1 MAAARNGVAAAAALL
16 ALASAFATAPSD
28 AATRTGWAAVP
39 TGKRALTGTSSDA
52 MAALEA
58 QVLAEMNTI
67 RRSRGLRPLRISTR
81 LAAAADS
88 HSRAMARRG
97 FFSHNS
103 ANGSSFSRRI
113 ERFYGPKGYRYW
125 SVGENLLWSSPSV
138 DAAAALRMWMNSPP
152 HRANLLARHWRE
164 VGLAAVHVPTAP
176 GVYGGREV
184 TVVTADF
191 GVRR

>member
-1 MAAARNGVAAAAALL
+1 MASLRKPIAVAAA
-16 ALASAFATAPSD
+16 LASLVGATASDRSD
-28 AATRTGWAAVP
+28 AATRSGWVQWSAPRATVAAK
-39 TGKRALTGTSSDA
+39 GADA

-58 QVLAEMNTI
+58 QVLVEMNTV
-67 RRSRGLRPLRISTR
+67 RRSRGLKPLRSSTR
-81 LAAAADS
+81 LAAAADA

-103 ANGSSFSRRI
+103 ADGSPFSKRI
-113 ERFYGPKGYRYW
+113 ERFYGPRGYRYW

-138 DAAAALRMWMNSPP
+138 DAAGALKMWMNSPP
-152 HRANLLARHWRE
+152 HRANMLARGWRE
-164 VGLAAVHVPTAP
+164 VGLSAVHVPSAP